1 MSSASTVSR
10 VASTDFDW
18 AAADGVAAD
27 VRRVAD
33 AATTEDGSAPLDEAS
48 LLTLRHRGLDGS
60 ELWVAGSEGFAWL
73 HDKALDLVVAP
84 GSRGNGLGAALAA
97 AAVPPSGA
105 LTAWS
110 HGNHPA
116 AAALARDLGFD
127 RVRDLWVMR
136 RSLPGDL
143 RDVVVPDAGVVVR
156 PFRVGVDEDRFL
168 AVNAAAFAHHPEQGG
183 MTRADL
189 DDRIAEP
196 WFDPAGFFLAWRGEE
211 LLGFHWTKVHDEE
224 PPFGEVYVVG
234 IAPGA
239 QGGGLGKR
247 LTLIGLQH
255 LAGLGLREVIL
266 YVEADNAPAI
276 AVYERLG
283 FTHAD
288 ADTHVMYARS

>member
-1 MSSASTVSR
+1 MP
-10 VASTDFDW
+10 
-18 AAADGVAAD
+18 
-27 VRRVAD
+27 
-33 AATTEDGSAPLDEAS
+33 E
-48 LLTLRHRGLDGS
+48 
-60 ELWVAGSEGFAWL
+60 AGSSYARS
-73 HDKALDLVVAP
+73 
-84 GSRGNGLGAALAA
+84 GS
-97 AAVPPSGA
+97 
-105 LTAWS
+105 
-110 HGNHPA
+110 
-116 AAALARDLGFD
+116 
-127 RVRDLWVMR
+127 
-136 RSLPGDL
+136 
-143 RDVVVPDAGVVVR
+143 
-156 PFRVGVDEDRFL
+156 GVDEDRFL

-196 WFDPAGFFLAWRGEE
+196 WFDPSGFFLAWRGEE